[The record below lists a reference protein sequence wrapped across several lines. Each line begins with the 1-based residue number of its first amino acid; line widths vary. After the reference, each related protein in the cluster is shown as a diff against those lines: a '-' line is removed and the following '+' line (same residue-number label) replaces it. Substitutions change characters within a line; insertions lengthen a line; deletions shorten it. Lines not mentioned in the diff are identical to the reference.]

1 MGIRAVNAG
10 RRSLRR
16 PYMDKA
22 PAQLQMIAEGSDY
35 ELLSAPDASIFALRF
50 KPETL
55 TAHLEGEDA
64 ARFRQDYETIR
75 EQFPRWN
82 ADQTLAQLWDQGG
95 YSWLA
100 SQEGR

>member
-1 MGIRAVNAG
+1 M
-10 RRSLRR
+10 SE
-16 PYMDKA
+16 A
-22 PAQLQMIAEGSDY
+22 PAQLQTIAEGSEY
-35 ELLSAPDASIFALRF
+35 ELLSTPDSSIFALRF
-50 KPETL
+50 KLENL
-55 TAHLEGEDA
+55 TARLEDEDA

-82 ADQTLAQLWDQGG
+82 ADQILAQLWDQGG